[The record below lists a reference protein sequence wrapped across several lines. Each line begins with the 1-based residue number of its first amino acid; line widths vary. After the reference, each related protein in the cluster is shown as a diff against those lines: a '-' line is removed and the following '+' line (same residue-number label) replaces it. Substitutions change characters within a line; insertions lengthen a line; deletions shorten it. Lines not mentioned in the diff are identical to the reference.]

1 MCWALV
7 RRVET
12 PLLVLCDTSLSASLK
27 LKLDMSNGVKL
38 TKKET
43 EQLACQVEEL
53 LNVSDQ
59 MDDVVKNKKI
69 KR

>member
-1 MCWALV
+1 MCEKIKRDILAVAFLVEAGVCWVLV

-38 TKKET
+38 TKKK
-43 EQLACQVEEL
+43 Q
-53 LNVSDQ
+53 NS
-59 MDDVVKNKKI
+59 
-69 KR
+69 